1 MVWKIV
7 GVALVV
13 LIILFSFG
21 VVYQNIPR
29 EVVEMKTDNIN
40 GEPFSIIS
48 YGATPVFLENL
59 RFNHNDISY
68 FIGDSCSSV
77 RRSSMIEAFGLFS
90 GMTKYIRFNEVGSEA
105 DIDVECSDESIEI
118 GAGLFAAGE
127 GGPSRII
134 NTSRFKVIEKGS
146 IFLYSDS
153 RCERPVVELHELG
166 HVFGFDHSEDPLN
179 IMYNTSGCEQRISD
193 DMVELIYGL
202 YSVEALADVR
212 ISELVAVKRGKYLDF
227 NMTILNDGMLD
238 AGEVDLSIVVDG
250 DVVEVMYIGEIEI
263 GFGRTLCVENLNLG
277 SRGYDAVEFH
287 VDRDDVVEELD
298 EENNVVL
305 VSVESS

>member
-1 MVWKIV
+1 MIWKLIV
-7 GVALVV
+7 VV
-13 LIILFSFG
+13 LTVLIVFFG
-21 VVYQNIPR
+21 VWVVYQNIP
-29 EVVEMKTDNIN
+29 
-40 GEPFSIIS
+40 GEPIELKVEGIDDEVAVVS
-48 YGATPVFLENL
+48 YGSVPVFLDNL

-68 FIGDSCSSV
+68 FINESCSVV
-77 RRSSMIEAFGLFS
+77 RRDAMVEAFGLFEEAMQKIS
-90 GMTKYIRFNEVGSEA
+90 FYEVVGDA
-105 DIDVECSDESIEI
+105 DIDVVCSDEFIELEEN
-118 GAGLFAAGE
+118 LFAAGE

-134 NTSRFKVIEKGS
+134 NTSRFKIIEKGKIS
-146 IFLYSDS
+146 LYDDP
-153 RCERPVVELHELG
+153 RCDYPVVELHELG